1 MWYKLTN
8 PQETNIA
15 LNIIISTG
23 NDIQIVT
30 NYHIWRHLVKPLRQ
44 QLFYTVRCF
53 SSLYV
58 LLIPPTVSTAH
69 KSYHLTGIAVAIST
83 TADWSVIYISTQFFP
98 SLLASIGT
106 FGSLYMFSLINLTS
120 ALFVIFFLPETK
132 VNTSL
137 SYETD
142 IIVLLLLRA
151 SHLNKWRKYL
161 LNHGLRGWGSLAA
174 AGKHTIFESCGFSYV

>member
-1 MWYKLTN
+1 M
-8 PQETNIA
+8 
-15 LNIIISTG
+15 
-23 NDIQIVT
+23 
-30 NYHIWRHLVKPLRQ
+30 
-44 QLFYTVRCF
+44 
-53 SSLYV
+53 
-58 LLIPPTVSTAH
+58 
-69 KSYHLTGIAVAIST
+69 
-83 TADWSVIYISTQFFP
+83 
-98 SLLASIGT
+98 
-106 FGSLYMFSLINLTS
+106 FGSLYMFSVINLAS

-161 LNHGLRGWGSLAA
+161 LNRGLRGWGSLDA